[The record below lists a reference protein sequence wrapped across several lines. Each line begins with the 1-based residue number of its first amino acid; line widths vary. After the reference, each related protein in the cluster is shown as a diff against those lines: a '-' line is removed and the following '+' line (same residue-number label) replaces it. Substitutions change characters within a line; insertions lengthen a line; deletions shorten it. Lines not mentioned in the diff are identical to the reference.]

1 MQCLIQFALSNAI
14 SDHLP
19 FKAEILVN
27 HLTAVMTGDTA
38 IRDKL
43 PEYVGMRE
51 AVHQLYFS

>member
-14 SDHLP
+14 SDNLP
-19 FKAEILVN
+19 FKADILVIQ
-27 HLTAVMTGDTA
+27 LTAVMTDGTA